1 MCEVIIEIFVKKTQK
16 SKFALRK
23 NVKND
28 LTLKK
33 NFPQDNKDET
43 KKRDKISFISNTK
56 ANLKILNYVTEN
68 KTFKE
73 YVKNLCEVSQTFK
86 LLL

>member
-16 SKFALRK
+16 SKFALKK

-33 NFPQDNKDET
+33 NFPQDNKDEN
-43 KKRDKISFISNTK
+43 RRN
-56 ANLKILNYVTEN
+56 
-68 KTFKE
+68 
-73 YVKNLCEVSQTFK
+73 
-86 LLL
+86 